1 MLIGF
6 QGHIFYS
13 THRLFI
19 GECLLIDIFL
29 VYEYVFLTQKRCIFF
44 VCQKCHFLT
53 CKYVVGGIFLIALRD
68 QSVVIVCPCSLVNHQ
83 SINIA
88 ALILSMQMMI
98 FVDRQVCLILNLHL
112 VGFRTHRGNLYV
124 STNFPNLLCI
134 PVDLPKK

>member
-1 MLIGF
+1 MNILNVNFFSYVKLQIFDMLIGF
-6 QGHIFYS
+6 QGHISYS

-29 VYEYVFLTQKRCIFF
+29 VYEYVFFDAKKMYLFI
-44 VCQKCHFLT
+44 CQKCHFLT

-98 FVDRQVCLILNLHL
+98 FVDRQICL
-112 VGFRTHRGNLYV
+112 V
-124 STNFPNLLCI
+124 SEPAFGRLQDTPW
-134 PVDLPKK
+134 